1 MFWKVSSPFCWS
13 SGDQLELPA
22 HAQTWGGKLSGREG
36 RSGEEWEEKL
46 GRRREGGGEGGR
58 RRRGLERAGCW
69 IGARETPLLPPRTKG
84 EGSFWYH
91 FTQWVTATLLD
102 RGPLNGGRRGLEP
115 SLGPS
120 GWLWVGLPRGCRGRQ
135 RGSGCNYNGEAPL
148 PAPQALSPPL
158 VQWEIRIAHNGPM
171 GSQAS
176 FGLVEPSWAFTQRR
190 VSRRFACVRDVKL
203 RSCKARCKAPLAAK
217 LPTHHIQRQCSHNTA
232 PEPKSSSKKSWLRSI
247 IWQLLWSFLILTK
260 KFKAYDISFLV

>member
-1 MFWKVSSPFCWS
+1 MFFPFRNSREMWISIHLSFCFFNWILRNWFAAFFSLACFQAKCIFHSPPIS
-13 SGDQLELPA
+13 
-22 HAQTWGGKLSGREG
+22 
-36 RSGEEWEEKL
+36 
-46 GRRREGGGEGGR
+46 
-58 RRRGLERAGCW
+58 
-69 IGARETPLLPPRTKG
+69 
-84 EGSFWYH
+84 
-91 FTQWVTATLLD
+91 
-102 RGPLNGGRRGLEP
+102 
-115 SLGPS
+115 
-120 GWLWVGLPRGCRGRQ
+120 
-135 RGSGCNYNGEAPL
+135 L

-158 VQWEIRIAHNGPM
+158 VQWGIRIAHNGPM

-232 PEPKSSSKKSWLRSI
+232 PEPKSSSKKSWLRSV

-260 KFKAYDISFLV
+260 KFKSYDISFLA